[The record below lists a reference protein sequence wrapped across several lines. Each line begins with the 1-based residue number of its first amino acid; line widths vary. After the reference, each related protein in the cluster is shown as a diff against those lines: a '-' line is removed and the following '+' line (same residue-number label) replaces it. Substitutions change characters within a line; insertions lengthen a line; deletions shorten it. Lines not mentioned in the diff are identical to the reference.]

1 MLNFFDL
8 TGEVAF
14 VTGASKGLGKMFANT
29 LAAAGAKVCLLSFEK
44 EDLIQ
49 TEKEMTQAGY
59 DVMSYFADITN
70 EQEVEKAVDACVE
83 KYGTIDI
90 LVNNAGIGLSLI
102 HIL

>member
-49 TEKEMTQAGY
+49 TEKEMTQAG
-59 DVMSYFADITN
+59 S
-70 EQEVEKAVDACVE
+70 
-83 KYGTIDI
+83 I
-90 LVNNAGIGLSLI
+90 LQILRTSRKLKKQSTRVLKNMERLI
-102 HIL
+102 FW